1 MNKQIKQNGEY
12 LVMPK
17 KKKLLYQRLYT
28 NTVLKSQ
35 YLNEDEKKNFNE
47 NSIND
52 SIDNT
57 LKDDISTINI
67 EINIPS

>member
-1 MNKQIKQNGEY
+1 MKKQIKQNGEY

-35 YLNEDEKKNFNE
+35 YFNEDEKKNFKE

-52 SIDNT
+52 LIDNT